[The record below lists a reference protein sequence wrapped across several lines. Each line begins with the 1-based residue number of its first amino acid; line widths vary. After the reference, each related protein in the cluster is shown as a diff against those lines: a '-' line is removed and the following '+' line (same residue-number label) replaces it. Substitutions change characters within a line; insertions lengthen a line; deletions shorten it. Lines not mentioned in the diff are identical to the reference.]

1 MNIIYKWGFYI
12 DNKLVLVDAQL
23 NTDETYYKQLKQAL
37 KLEKL
42 KDHLLERV
50 GGTNYTDGH
59 YLMAKNFKK
68 NQIAYSFGIN
78 NDVSWD
84 SAMVDKGYQ
93 VFMYDHTICNLP
105 YEKEGFNYFKQGIAG
120 TPSADG
126 MLNTL
131 ENFIKTNGHSGKTG
145 MILKMD
151 VEGAEW
157 DFLDTVQV
165 KTLRQFDQIILELH
179 NLVRACGQDDII
191 KRLNALN
198 KLNKT
203 HQIVHLHANNT
214 GYILQMN
221 GHTIPDVLE
230 VTYVNRE
237 RYNTFEP
244 KELVLPIPE
253 DIPCDKNREDI
264 NLSTWNVPFDE
275 DPFMFNI

>member
-12 DNKLVLVDAQL
+12 DNKLILLDAQL
-23 NTDETYYKQLKQAL
+23 NTDANYYKQIKQAL

-42 KDHLLERV
+42 KDHILERV
-50 GGTNYTDGH
+50 GGANIGDGC

-78 NDVSWD
+78 DDVSWD
-84 SAMVDKGYQ
+84 SAMVDKGYK
-93 VFMYDHTICNLP
+93 VFMYDHSICNLP

-120 TPSADG
+120 APSADG
-126 MLNTL
+126 ILNTL

-157 DFLDTVQV
+157 DFLDTVQT

-179 NLVRACGQDDII
+179 NIVRACGQDDIT
-191 KRLNALN
+191 KRLNSLN

-203 HQIVHLHANNT
+203 HQVVHLHANNT

-230 VTYVNRE
+230 VTYVNKE
-237 RYNTFEP
+237 RYSTFEP
-244 KELVLPIPE
+244 NMLVLPIPE
-253 DIPCDKNREDI
+253 DVPCDKQREDI
-264 NLSTWNVPFDE
+264 NLSTWNIPFDE
-275 DPFMFNI
+275 DPLMFNI